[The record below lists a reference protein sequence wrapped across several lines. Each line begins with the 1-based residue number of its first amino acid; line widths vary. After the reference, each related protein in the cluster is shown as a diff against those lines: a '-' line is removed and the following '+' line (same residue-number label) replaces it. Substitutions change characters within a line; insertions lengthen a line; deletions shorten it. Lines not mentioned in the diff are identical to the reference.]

1 MKKSVFSLISLVVA
15 ITSYSQNYHPFL
27 QNIGWCQEEYFSLGS
42 ISTAYKNNGD
52 TTIGNSSYQRLLKGN
67 ISFLVREDTV
77 MQKVWVILPDS
88 LSETLLY
95 DFSISSGSQ
104 ITLNYVGYDPVLYT
118 VESTEMISTPLGLR
132 KQIRLITNDT
142 IFNPDLYW
150 IEGIGS
156 SYGPVYLNDPDYA
169 PQPMQGSC
177 LICAYITTG
186 VQSYSGSCGLDCYP
200 YPGSSCNSFITGIQ
214 MTNGKPEIIV
224 EKISPDLIRI
234 QSKKNKIN
242 QVQVFSIEGKRLK
255 TIPVFL
261 DDDVMLSTGDWAIG
275 IYVIEISSDSG
286 TKTPVKFCK

>member
-1 MKKSVFSLISLVVA
+1 MQKSVFLLISLVVA
-15 ITSYSQNYHPFL
+15 ITSYSQEYHPFL
-27 QNIGWCQEEYFSLGS
+27 QNIGWCQEEYFFLGS
-42 ISTAYKNNGD
+42 ISTAYTNNGD
-52 TTIGNSSYQRLLKGN
+52 TTIGNLSYQRLLKGN
-67 ISFLVREDTV
+67 TSFLVREDTV

-156 SYGPVYLNDPDYA
+156 SFGPVYLSDPDYA
-169 PQPMQGSC
+169 PQTMQGSC
-177 LICAYITTG
+177 LICAYIATG
-186 VQSYSGSCGLDCYP
+186 VQSYSGSCGLDCFP
-200 YPGSSCNSFITGIQ
+200 YPGSSCNSFITGIP
-214 MTNGKPEIIV
+214 MTNDKPEIIV
-224 EKISPDLIRI
+224 EKISPDLLRI
-234 QSKKNKIN
+234 QSKQNKIN

-255 TIPVFL
+255 IVRVSF
-261 DDDVMLSTGDWAIG
+261 DDVVMLSTSDWAMG
-275 IYVIEISSDSG
+275 IYVIEISSDDG
-286 TKTPVKFCK
+286 IRIPVKFCK